1 MATNES
7 NVLPVHLIFAKEINK
22 KKDAM
27 SPQKTVKGNVILFI
41 SERTI
46 DKFNIPVFKG
56 EVPMVIDRSQTTR
69 TLENKKTVNV
79 SSYQVIKQG
88 LNKNIR
94 QIKILYGYNP
104 KSYSGSVDYYLI
116 NFPYFFNLSM
126 IRDSLFL
133 MFNKNKEGTRFMC
146 LPSQKKRDIFIGNK
160 DMVNVSL
167 GNGKLIQGM
176 NIDDAKFGEC
186 TIVDNPVRRKQLL
199 TKVK

>member
-7 NVLPVHLIFAKEINK
+7 NVLPVHLVFTKKINQRTHSLRPK
-22 KKDAM
+22 KL
-27 SPQKTVKGNVILFI
+27 VKGNVILFVP
-41 SERTI
+41 ERTI

-56 EVPMVIDRSQTTR
+56 EVPMSITRKETTR
-69 TLENKKTVNV
+69 TLQDKKSVNV
-79 SSYQVIKQG
+79 SSYQFIKQG

-94 QIKILYGYNP
+94 QVKILYGYNP
-104 KSYSGSVDYYLI
+104 KSYDNSTDHYLI
-116 NFPYFFNLSM
+116 NFPYFFNISM

-133 MFNKNKEGTRFMC
+133 MFNKNKEGTRFMV

-167 GNGKLIQGM
+167 GSGKLVQGM

-186 TIVDNPVRRKQLL
+186 TIVDNPVRRKQSIK
-199 TKVK
+199 KVK